1 LPHCPVYTEK
11 NVDLQRGK
19 GVFADSILGL
29 QLLNRLGYGKH
40 IPLHLVYNPA
50 GPTLPPSQEV
60 LQHDYTQRLAEDFDI
75 VFNELFVITNMPIQR
90 FGSSLLSTGH
100 FDSYLDTLRASH
112 LDSNLQHVMCKNYRE
127 CGLAGQS
134 LRL

>member
-1 LPHCPVYTEK
+1 MLDQHDVAVRDRCNLTILFEPEQEDLASFLAAHEVEVVASLPCYTEK

-40 IPLHLVYNPA
+40 LPLHLVYNPA

-60 LQHDYTQRLAEDFDI
+60 LQRDYTQRLAEDFDI
-75 VFNELFVITNMPIQR
+75 VFNELFVIT
-90 FGSSLLSTGH
+90 
-100 FDSYLDTLRASH
+100 
-112 LDSNLQHVMCKNYRE
+112 
-127 CGLAGQS
+127 
-134 LRL
+134 